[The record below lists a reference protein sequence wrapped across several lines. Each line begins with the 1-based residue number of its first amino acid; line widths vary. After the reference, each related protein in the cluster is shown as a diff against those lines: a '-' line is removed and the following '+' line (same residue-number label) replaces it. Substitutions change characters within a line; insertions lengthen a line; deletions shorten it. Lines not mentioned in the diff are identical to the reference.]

1 VGVIKARIEPML
13 RNVYLDALPLTV
25 AVAGVVMAEAED
37 PPPAQQAGQ
46 LCRLDSIGTG
56 LMNSRKM

>member
-1 VGVIKARIEPML
+1 VTEVRIEPML
-13 RNVYLDALPLTV
+13 RNVYLDALPIAV

-46 LCRLDSIGTG
+46 LCRLVSKYRGP
-56 LMNSRKM
+56 LNRREM

>member
-1 VGVIKARIEPML
+1 MTEVRIEPML
-13 RNVYLDALPLTV
+13 RNVYLDALPIAV

-46 LCRLDSIGTG
+46 LCRIDSIGRVP
-56 LMNSRKM
+56 LNSREM